1 MSKNL
6 FVLVEQVNGVIKPIT
21 FEVISAARGLADQC
35 EGEVSAIFLGKSAD
49 IDLHPLFH
57 YGADRILTLSNPNL
71 ENYTNSA
78 WISVLIPLFFARK
91 PDIVLLGATNHG
103 KELAPAL
110 SAKLGSGLASDCI
123 AMEFSNDKLIVR
135 RPRNAGKA
143 VSTLTFNEKS
153 PKFVSLRPNLFRG
166 EPNLSRTGEI
176 EEIPVQLLESDLQ
189 VKIREIV
196 RQSGEFLD
204 VTEARIIVS
213 GGLGMQGPE
222 NFALLE
228 ALAQVLGGA
237 VGASRPVVDNGWR
250 DYSNQVGQT
259 GRTVSPDLYIA
270 CGISGA
276 VQHLAGMSSSK
287 CIVAVNKDPHAPIF
301 SVADYGIVGDAL
313 EIVPLLTEEFR
324 KLLEK

>member
-6 FVLVEQVNGVIKPIT
+6 FVLVEQVDGIIKPIT
-21 FEVISAARGLADQC
+21 FEVISAARVLADQC
-35 EGEVSAIFLGKSAD
+35 VGEVSAIFLGKSAD

-57 YGADRILTLSNPNL
+57 YGADRVLTLSNPNL
-71 ENYTNSA
+71 ENYTNSS
-78 WISVLIPLFFARK
+78 WVSVLIPLFFARK
-91 PDIVLLGATNHG
+91 PDVVLLGATNHG

-110 SAKLGSGLASDCI
+110 AAKLGSGLASDCI
-123 AMEFSNDKLIVR
+123 SMEFSNDQLTVC

-143 VSTLTFNEKS
+143 LSTLTFNDKN

-166 EPNLSRTGEI
+166 EPDPSRTGEI
-176 EEIPVQLLESDLQ
+176 EEISVQLLESDLQ

-213 GGLGMQGPE
+213 GGLGMQGPG

-228 ALAQVLGGA
+228 ALAKVLGGA

-324 KLLEK
+324 KLLGK

>member
-1 MSKNL
+1 MIKNL
-6 FVLVEQVNGVIKPIT
+6 FVLVEQMDGVIKPVT

-35 EGEVSAIFLGKSAD
+35 QGEVSALFLGKSAEF
-49 IDLHPLFH
+49 DLNPLFH

-78 WISVLIPLFFARK
+78 WVSVLLPLIFTRK
-91 PDIVLLGATNHG
+91 PDIVLLAATNHG

-123 AMEFSNDKLIVR
+123 SIDILDDQLIIR
-135 RPRNAGKA
+135 RPRNSGKA
-143 VSTLTFNEKS
+143 ISTLTFNDKS
-153 PKFVSLRPNLFRG
+153 PKIVSLRPNLFRG
-166 EPNLSRTGEI
+166 EPDPSRTGEI
-176 EEIPVQLLESDLQ
+176 EEIPTQLPESDLQ

-204 VTEARIIVS
+204 ITEAKIIVS
-213 GGLGMQGPE
+213 GGLGMQGAE
-222 NFALLE
+222 NFSLLE
-228 ALAQVLGGA
+228 ALAKVLGGA

-270 CGISGA
+270 CGISGS

-287 CIVAVNKDPHAPIF
+287 CIVAVNKDSHAPIF
-301 SVADYGIVGDAL
+301 SVADYGIVGDVL
-313 EIVPLLTEEFR
+313 EVVPLLTEEFR
-324 KLLEK
+324 KLLGK